1 MRSVPSVSWLF
12 LPSTV
17 LLLPPCLRYR
27 WFMNT
32 EASALISGVAKFF
45 ACDRLGP
52 ASAASAAALQKVNC
66 VNTGVQGSPAEE
78 SPTSHNSKP
87 LEHRQGSPSP
97 EVEGDEWW
105 EEHWER
111 RPLSYLL
118 SCLLADQKVLEP
130 HIFSTIAEMETP
142 YLSSSTG
149 TSSSTE
155 L

>member
-27 WFMNT
+27 WFMDT
-32 EASALISGVAKFF
+32 KASALIKDEERRRQVLRMRQVRSGQ
-45 ACDRLGP
+45 RGQRGR
-52 ASAASAAALQKVNC
+52 SSE
-66 VNTGVQGSPAEE
+66 GVQGSPAEE